1 MAEVIHDE
9 LVLPKKVSQIKG
21 LRIQSTEWRDESILR
36 PALKLSC
43 RYAET
48 VLRWRGR
55 DGRKALQDKALR
67 AFAPPFPYSFF
78 L

>member
-9 LVLPKKVSQIKG
+9 LVLPKKASRIKG
-21 LRIQSTEWRDESILR
+21 LRIQSTERRDESILR

-48 VLRWRGR
+48 VLRRRGQ

-67 AFAPPFPYSFF
+67 AFAHPSPYSFC

>member
-9 LVLPKKVSQIKG
+9 LVLPEKHRQING

-36 PALKLSC
+36 PTLKLSC

-48 VLRWRGR
+48 VLRQRGQ

-67 AFAPPFPYSFF
+67 AFSQPSPYSFC

>member
-9 LVLPKKVSQIKG
+9 LVLPKKTSRIKG
-21 LRIQSTEWRDESILR
+21 LRIQSTERRDESILR

-48 VLRWRGR
+48 VLR
-55 DGRKALQDKALR
+55 
-67 AFAPPFPYSFF
+67 
-78 L
+78 